1 MVFRD
6 NTLGVVGGEGHQAQV
21 RGQAEATG
29 LLKSTRSHRG
39 FSARSER
46 IIDPA
51 AIVRR
56 RRETAG
62 ARREPGCRR
71 RWASGGAAGKGSGK
85 GRGGAWC
92 GYLLPPPFLPP
103 PPPHPPSRPGS
114 APPVWLVTSRRS
126 PAPHVTSRSWLGAFS
141 GRAHKEL
148 AGGGRIEKKRA
159 KVPEQPTPPIQEE
172 PEPVSNVLQGDDI
185 LALAIKK
192 EDLRKQHLPRLIE
205 TEDKH
210 VITQR
215 YIIRKPK
222 PKDHRRKVSHLVAHP
237 ATPDAAT
244 KPLDYSG
251 PGDIF
256 HGSDQI
262 LPHHILGS
270 LQDFKRIA
278 IARGNTQLAELIHTP
293 PCLMT
298 LISTEEEPKQE
309 TPKEEKAHPPWV
321 PPVQHNFLKNW
332 QRNIALR
339 KKQQEALSERLKK
352 PVSELLMHTGEA
364 YRQIQEERELLDRT
378 LATRSDGK
386 GCKLTSGFWSQLEYV
401 GDEMTGLVMTKTKT
415 QHGLV
420 EPITQIK
427 KPWSIQAEMGLPS
440 QKDAW
445 YRYTWD
451 RSLFLACRRKELQ
464 SIMAELNFSQQDID
478 GLEVVGKG
486 RPFSTVTVEDYSV
499 FERSLESSSE
509 DTVHLDLLANYPDVV
524 PMPVLGPSLLFCGK
538 PACWIRGSNSEDK
551 RHVGIAVRLTFET
564 LEGEKTSSE
573 LTVVNNGTVAVWYD
587 WRRRSQWDSFQD
599 LKRNRMQR
607 FYFNNREGV
616 ILPGKTKNFT
626 FFFKSLNAGI
636 FRECWEFGTHPTLL
650 GGALLQVNLH
660 AVSLAQDIFRDERKL
675 LESKLASHEAVTI
688 VENMLQELLRGILT
702 PERAQSPVDASVT
715 EEDLFHHRNPQL
727 HYQHQAVQHLHS
739 LWRQHMTLPLK
750 AEEARPGE
758 EGRLSP
764 RAQAAATPPAYSE
777 ETSVKIES
785 SAHLKGPTLDPQLP
799 RQETEALKDSQDHV
813 GPQKTGLGVRHS
825 QRKSIMEEILVEGSP
840 DPESIRSPWELDGL
854 PLPEWN
860 LCLEDFR
867 KAVMAL
873 PEENQRED
881 ALIRLNKAA
890 LELCQEPRPLHPD
903 FLYQMCLQLW
913 RDLIDSLV
921 SHSLW
926 LRALLGL
933 PEKETLYLDMP
944 EEQGGVPER
953 RDDLPSYRKSPP
965 VTEVKVTSGK
975 VGKEDRKGAS
985 QEKKQFGIR
994 DKEDKKG
1001 AKLSPGKEDRL
1012 NSKKHKTKDD
1022 KKPAKSL
1029 SRDRL
1034 SLDEPAPDSIIPS
1047 QEPIDP
1053 LVMEKY
1059 THRLH
1064 TEVYGLLDALV
1075 TDLLALADELNPQKN
1090 AEEPLRLGT

>member
-1 MVFRD
+1 MKKV
-6 NTLGVVGGEGHQAQV
+6 
-21 RGQAEATG
+21 
-29 LLKSTRSHRG
+29 
-39 FSARSER
+39 
-46 IIDPA
+46 
-51 AIVRR
+51 
-56 RRETAG
+56 
-62 ARREPGCRR
+62 
-71 RWASGGAAGKGSGK
+71 ASKQS
-85 GRGGAWC
+85 
-92 GYLLPPPFLPP
+92 PPKLF
-103 PPPHPPSRPGS
+103 
-114 APPVWLVTSRRS
+114 
-126 PAPHVTSRSWLGAFS
+126 
-141 GRAHKEL
+141 
-148 AGGGRIEKKRA
+148 EKKRA

-215 YIIRKPK
+215 FIIRKPK
-222 PKDHRRKVSHLVAHP
+222 PKDHRKVSHLVAHP

-278 IARGNTQLAELIHTP
+278 VARGNTQLAELIHTP

-298 LISTEEEPKQE
+298 LISTKEEPKQE
-309 TPKEEKAHPPWV
+309 APKEEKAHPPWV
-321 PPVQHNFLKNW
+321 PPLQHNFLKNW

-339 KKQQEALSERLKK
+339 KKQQDALSERLKK
-352 PVSELLMHTGEA
+352 PVSELLMHTGET
-364 YRQIQEERELLDRT
+364 YRQIQEERELLDRM
-378 LATRSDGK
+378 LSTRSDGK
-386 GCKLTSGFWSQLEYV
+386 GCKLTSGFWSRLEYV

-427 KPWSIQAEMGLPS
+427 KPWSIQAEMGLPA

-451 RSLFLACRRKELQ
+451 RSLFLTCRRKELQ

-486 RPFSTVTVEDYSV
+486 RPFSSVMVEDYSV

-538 PACWIRGSNSEDK
+538 PACWIRSSNSEDK
-551 RHVGIAVRLTFET
+551 
-564 LEGEKTSSE
+564 
-573 LTVVNNGTVAVWYD
+573 
-587 WRRRSQWDSFQD
+587 
-599 LKRNRMQR
+599 
-607 FYFNNREGV
+607 
-616 ILPGKTKNFT
+616 
-626 FFFKSLNAGI
+626 
-636 FRECWEFGTHPTLL
+636 
-650 GGALLQVNLH
+650 
-660 AVSLAQDIFRDERKL
+660 
-675 LESKLASHEAVTI
+675 SKLAAHEAVTV
-688 VENMLQELLRGILT
+688 VENVLQELLRGILT
-702 PERAQSPVDASVT
+702 PERTQSPVDASVT

-727 HYQHQAVQHLHS
+727 HYQHQVVQHLHS
-739 LWRQHMTLPLK
+739 LWRQYMILPLK

-758 EGRLSP
+758 EGHLSP
-764 RAQAAATPPAYSE
+764 RAQAAATPSAYSE
-777 ETSVKIES
+777 ETSMKIES
-785 SAHLKGPTLDPQLP
+785 SAHLKSPTLDPQLP
-799 RQETEALKDSQDHV
+799 RQESEAIKDSQDHV
-813 GPQKTGLGVRHS
+813 GSQKTGLGVRPS

-840 DPESIRSPWELDGL
+840 DLESIRSPWELDGL

-933 PEKETLYLDMP
+933 PEKETIYLDMP

-1001 AKLSPGKEDRL
+1001 PRLSPGKEDRL

-1022 KKPAKSL
+1022 KKPVKSL
-1029 SRDRL
+1029 SRDGL

-1064 TEVYGLLDALV
+1064 TEVCGLLDALV
-1075 TDLLALADELNPQKN
+1075 TDLLALADDLHPQKN
-1090 AEEPLRLGT
+1090 AEEPLRLCP

>member
-1 MVFRD
+1 MKSLKKDSRLRIPTNRF
-6 NTLGVVGGEGHQAQV
+6 L
-21 RGQAEATG
+21 EAPESV
-29 LLKSTRSHRG
+29 K
-39 FSARSER
+39 
-46 IIDPA
+46 
-51 AIVRR
+51 
-56 RRETAG
+56 
-62 ARREPGCRR
+62 
-71 RWASGGAAGKGSGK
+71 
-85 GRGGAWC
+85 
-92 GYLLPPPFLPP
+92 
-103 PPPHPPSRPGS
+103 
-114 APPVWLVTSRRS
+114 
-126 PAPHVTSRSWLGAFS
+126 
-141 GRAHKEL
+141 
-148 AGGGRIEKKRA
+148 EKKRA

-192 EDLRKQHLPRLIE
+192 EDLRKQHIPRLIE
-205 TEDKH
+205 TEDKR

-215 YIIRKPK
+215 FIIRKPK
-222 PKDHRRKVSHLVAHP
+222 PKDHKRKVSHLVAHP

-244 KPLDYSG
+244 KPLDSSG

-278 IARGNTQLAELIHTP
+278 LARGNTQLAELIHTP

-298 LISTEEEPKQE
+298 LMSTKEEPKQE
-309 TPKEEKAHPPWV
+309 APKEEKAHPPWV
-321 PPVQHNFLKNW
+321 PPLQHNFLKNW

-339 KKQQEALSERLKK
+339 KKQQETLSERLKK
-352 PVSELLMHTGEA
+352 PVSELLMHTGET
-364 YRQIQEERELLDRT
+364 YRQIQEERELLDRM
-378 LATRSDGK
+378 LSTRSDGK
-386 GCKLTSGFWSQLEYV
+386 GCGLTSGFWSRLEYL

-427 KPWSIQAEMGLPS
+427 KPWSIQAEMGLPA

-499 FERSLESSSE
+499 FERSSESSSE
-509 DTVHLDLLANYPDVV
+509 DTVHLDLLASYPDVV

-538 PACWIRGSNSEDK
+538 PACWIRGSNLEDK

-573 LTVVNNGTVAVWYD
+573 LTVINNGTVAIWYD

-616 ILPGKTKNFT
+616 ILPGETKNFA

-650 GGALLQVNLH
+650 GGAVLQVNLH
-660 AVSLAQDIFRDERKL
+660 AVSLAQDIFREERKL

-688 VENMLQELLRGILT
+688 VENMLQELLTGILT
-702 PERAQSPVDASVT
+702 PERTQSPVDASLT

-727 HYQHQAVQHLHS
+727 HYQHQVVQHLHS
-739 LWRQHMTLPLK
+739 LWRQYMVLPLK

-758 EGRLSP
+758 EHLGP
-764 RAQAAATPPAYSE
+764 RAQAAATLSAYSE
-777 ETSVKIES
+777 ETSMKIES

-799 RQETEALKDSQDHV
+799 RRESEALRDSQDHA
-813 GPQKTGLGVRHS
+813 GSQKTGLGVRHS

-867 KAVMAL
+867 KAVTAL

-890 LELCQEPRPLHPD
+890 LELCQEPWPLQSD

-933 PEKETLYLDMP
+933 PEKETIYLDMP
-944 EEQGGVPER
+944 EEQGWAC
-953 RDDLPSYRKSPP
+953 LCLS
-965 VTEVKVTSGK
+965 
-975 VGKEDRKGAS
+975 
-985 QEKKQFGIR
+985 KQ
-994 DKEDKKG
+994 
-1001 AKLSPGKEDRL
+1001 DRL

-1022 KKPAKSL
+1022 KKPVKSL
-1029 SRDRL
+1029 SRDMF
-1034 SLDEPAPDSIIPS
+1034 SLEEPVPDSIIPS

-1090 AEEPLRLGT
+1090 VEEPLRLCT

>member
-1 MVFRD
+1 MKKV
-6 NTLGVVGGEGHQAQV
+6 
-21 RGQAEATG
+21 
-29 LLKSTRSHRG
+29 
-39 FSARSER
+39 
-46 IIDPA
+46 
-51 AIVRR
+51 
-56 RRETAG
+56 
-62 ARREPGCRR
+62 
-71 RWASGGAAGKGSGK
+71 ASKQS
-85 GRGGAWC
+85 
-92 GYLLPPPFLPP
+92 PPKLF
-103 PPPHPPSRPGS
+103 
-114 APPVWLVTSRRS
+114 
-126 PAPHVTSRSWLGAFS
+126 
-141 GRAHKEL
+141 
-148 AGGGRIEKKRA
+148 EKKRA

-172 PEPVSNVLQGDDI
+172 PEPVSSVLQGDDI

-192 EDLRKQHLPRLIE
+192 EDLRKQHIPRLIE

-215 YIIRKPK
+215 FIIRKPK

-278 IARGNTQLAELIHTP
+278 VARGNTQLAELIHTP

-298 LISTEEEPKQE
+298 LISTKEEPKQE
-309 TPKEEKAHPPWV
+309 APKEEKAHPPWV
-321 PPVQHNFLKNW
+321 PPLQHNFLKNW

-339 KKQQEALSERLKK
+339 KKQQETLSERLKR
-352 PVSELLMHTGEA
+352 PVGELLMHTGET
-364 YRQIQEERELLDRT
+364 YRQIQEERELLDRM
-378 LATRSDGK
+378 LSTRSDGK
-386 GCKLTSGFWSQLEYV
+386 GCELTSGFWSRLEYL

-415 QHGLV
+415 QLGLV

-427 KPWSIQAEMGLPS
+427 KPWSIQAEMGLPA

-451 RSLFLACRRKELQ
+451 RSLFLTCRRKELQ

-486 RPFSTVTVEDYSV
+486 RPFSAVTVEDYSL

-538 PACWIRGSNSEDK
+538 PACWIRSSNSEDK

-573 LTVVNNGTVAVWYD
+573 LTVINNGTVAIWYD

-607 FYFNNREGV
+607 FYFNNQEGV
-616 ILPGKTKNFT
+616 ILPGKTINFT

-688 VENMLQELLRGILT
+688 VETVLQEMLRGILT
-702 PERAQSPVDASVT
+702 PERTQSPVGASVT
-715 EEDLFHHRNPQL
+715 EEDLFRHRNPQL
-727 HYQHQAVQHLHS
+727 HYQHQLVQHLHS
-739 LWRQHMTLPLK
+739 LWRWCLVLSPT

-758 EGRLSP
+758 EGRRSP
-764 RAQAAATPPAYSE
+764 RAQAAAAPSAHSE

-785 SAHLKGPTLDPQLP
+785 SAHLKSPSLDPQLP
-799 RQETEALKDSQDHV
+799 RQDSEALKDSQDHV
-813 GPQKTGLGVRHS
+813 GSPKTGLGVRHS

-860 LCLEDFR
+860 LCLQDLR

-890 LELCQEPRPLHPD
+890 LELCQEPQPLQSD

-933 PEKETLYLDMP
+933 PEKETIYLDMP
-944 EEQGGVPER
+944 EEQ
-953 RDDLPSYRKSPP
+953 DRKSPP

-985 QEKKQFGIR
+985 QERKQFGIR
-994 DKEDKKG
+994 DKEDRKG
-1001 AKLSPGKEDRL
+1001 ARLPPGKEDRS

-1029 SRDRL
+1029 SRDGL
-1034 SLDEPAPDSIIPS
+1034 SLEEPAPDSIIPS

-1053 LVMEKY
+1053 LIMEKY

-1090 AEEPLRLGT
+1090 VEEPLRLCT